1 MTRTKWMAIAAS
13 ATVALI
19 AGRWG
24 YEQFAPAPEGSRAT
38 VQMAD
43 GGVYRLYNGM
53 LQPVSAGTELGARE
67 VLRTAAGSRAIVK
80 LLDGSIVEVGERA
93 EFSVTAQRRDT
104 TVHLSQGPIIVQAAK
119 RRTGHL
125 YVASGDSRVAVT
137 GTVFSVNR
145 GAKGTRVSVVEGE
158 VVVEYRHRDNVL
170 HAGDQLATHR
180 SMETVAIQDEIAW
193 SRNASEHLKT
203 LQAMA
208 SIKES
213 LEKVRMPGIRY
224 NSRLMDFVP
233 ANAVMVLSVPN
244 MREAL
249 ADAQTLFTNEVRRSG
264 AQFADEKAVQFVE
277 RIAKISEY
285 IGEEFI
291 IAGVRSGNDMTAVAI
306 ADVHRPGLAQF
317 LEEEKVKSGEAK
329 VQIAE
334 GATPVRSRQKEEL
347 LVAIRDNRIVIGV
360 DEALVNQ
367 AFSGGSGFAATA
379 FGQRIGEAFRNGTGI
394 LFGVDL
400 QSVIRGEAKQPSEQA
415 VVSKLGADGL
425 RYLIAEQKT
434 FNDKTQ
440 HTAVLSFDGERHGLA
455 SWLGAPG
462 PMGGLGFVSS
472 NAQFAASVITKNPQ
486 EMIEE
491 LFALAATK
499 GPDGLAKLEEIQR
512 TTGVNIKQDI
522 AAALGSE
529 LTVALDGPMLPVPSW
544 KMILEVNQ
552 ADRLQQSIEKIVVA
566 MNTELAQARSEQ
578 SRSPRKRS
586 TRGSGTRS
594 NQPGRWLCRR
604 SITRMRMVTWW
615 LGPRGNSSPAR
626 LMDAGPEC
634 ASIPRTISAGCY
646 QRISTPTSP
655 ASFTRTLRK
664 R

>member
-1 MTRTKWMAIAAS
+1 MNRTEQNPEEMLDRIIGEIRDEQIDDGQVQESGRRVWDRIATQRAAPARLSTCADFQALIPSYNDGTLSPGRRMLLEDHTRECAGCRRVLFGEPQPISKLVEMPIRRMTRTKWMAIAAS

-38 VQMAD
+38 VQLAD
-43 GGVYRLYNGM
+43 GGVYRLDNGM
-53 LQPVSAGTELGARE
+53 LQPISAGTELGARE
-67 VLRTAAGSRAIVK
+67 VLRTAAGSRAVVK
-80 LLDGSIVEVGERA
+80 LMDGSIVEVGERA

-137 GTVFSVNR
+137 GTLFSVNR

-193 SRNASEHLKT
+193 SRNAAEHLKT

-208 SIKES
+208 DIKQS

-224 NSRLMDFVP
+224 SSRLMDFVP

-244 MREAL
+244 MRDAL
-249 ADAQTLFTNEVRRSG
+249 ADAQKLFTSELQRSG
-264 AQFADEKAVQFVE
+264 AAFADPEAVQFVD

-285 IGEEFI
+285 IGDEFV
-291 IAGVRSGNDMTAVAI
+291 IAGVRSGDGLTPLAI

-317 LEEEKVKSGEAK
+317 LEAEKVKSGETK
-329 VQIAE
+329 VQIVE
-334 GATPVRSRQKEEL
+334 GATPVRSRQKDEL
-347 LVAIRDNRIVIGV
+347 LVAIRDNRIVIGA
-360 DEALVNQ
+360 DEALVNG

-379 FGQRIGEAFRNGTGI
+379 FGQRIGDAFRSGTGI

-400 QSVIRGEAKQPSEQA
+400 QNVIRGEAKQPSEQA
-415 VVSKLGADGL
+415 VVSKLGADSL

-440 HTAVLSFDGERHGLA
+440 HTAVLTFDGERHGLA

-462 PMGGLGFVSS
+462 PMGGLGFVSPG
-472 NAQFAASVITKNPQ
+472 AQ
-486 EMIEE
+486 
-491 LFALAATK
+491 
-499 GPDGLAKLEEIQR
+499 
-512 TTGVNIKQDI
+512 
-522 AAALGSE
+522 
-529 LTVALDGPMLPVPSW
+529 
-544 KMILEVNQ
+544 
-552 ADRLQQSIEKIVVA
+552 
-566 MNTELAQARSEQ
+566 
-578 SRSPRKRS
+578 
-586 TRGSGTRS
+586 
-594 NQPGRWLCRR
+594 
-604 SITRMRMVTWW
+604 
-615 LGPRGNSSPAR
+615 
-626 LMDAGPEC
+626 
-634 ASIPRTISAGCY
+634 
-646 QRISTPTSP
+646 
-655 ASFTRTLRK
+655 
-664 R
+664 